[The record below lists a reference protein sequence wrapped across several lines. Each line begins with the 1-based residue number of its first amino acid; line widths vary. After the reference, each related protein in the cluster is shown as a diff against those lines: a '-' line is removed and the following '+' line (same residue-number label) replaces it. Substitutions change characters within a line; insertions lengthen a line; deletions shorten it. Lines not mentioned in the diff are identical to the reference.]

1 MGRMPQQG
9 KDWQGYNSSNN
20 SDGDSDDDE
29 PGSKRQRKSGGGGG
43 GEEDLGDRKEK
54 HKVVEQKRRE
64 KTKELLTELQDL
76 LPNTDDSSSSNL
88 TMNTVLQCAIDFLTS
103 RATHGGADDVAAD
116 DTTGTNDIDVAYRS
130 GFMMASMGIAYTGV
144 DGTILEVNPAFATM
158 LGYGA
163 DQRHKLIG
171 RTLFSLTTPQDIQS
185 TLKAV
190 SRLLSGEIAH
200 SLLIENCYRQ
210 DGNAGFFRMEMNCMW
225 KANKAHCF
233 VCFIRPADESAARPA
248 GQPDGA
254 AVMSGMGAGL
264 PGGMMPGAPAGG
276 MRMGMPGGMPGFKPE

>member
-1 MGRMPQQG
+1 MGRMPLG
-9 KDWQGYNSSNN
+9 KDYQGGYNSSNN
-20 SDGDSDDDE
+20 SDAESYDDE
-29 PGSKRQRKSGGGGG
+29 PGTNKRQRKSGGGGG
-43 GEEDLGDRKEK
+43 DEDLGDRKEK

-76 LPNTDDSSSSNL
+76 LPNTDESTSANL

-103 RATHGGADDVAAD
+103 RATHGVTGDDASGD
-116 DTTGTNDIDVAYRS
+116 DTSGTNDIDVAYRS

-158 LGYGA
+158 LGFGA

-171 RTLFSLTTPQDIQS
+171 RTLFSLITPQDIQS

-200 SLLIENCYRQ
+200 SLLIKNCYRQ

-233 VCFIRPADESAARPA
+233 VCFIRPADESASRPA
-248 GQPDGA
+248 GQLDGA
-254 AVMSGMGAGL
+254 MAGMGGPAVGMGMG
-264 PGGMMPGAPAGG
+264 GGMT
-276 MRMGMPGGMPGFKPE
+276 FKTEN

>member
-1 MGRMPQQG
+1 MGRMPQG

-20 SDGDSDDDE
+20 SDAESEDEE

-43 GEEDLGDRKEK
+43 GDDDLGDRKEK

-76 LPNTDDSSSSNL
+76 LPNTDESTSANL

-103 RATHGGADDVAAD
+103 RATHGAGGDNDAAD
-116 DTTGTNDIDVAYRS
+116 DTSGTNDIDVAYRS

-144 DGTILEVNPAFATM
+144 DGSILEVNPAFATM
-158 LGYGA
+158 LGFGA

-210 DGNAGFFRMEMNCMW
+210 DGQPGFFRMEMNCMW
-225 KANKAHCF
+225 KANKAQCF
-233 VCFIRPADESAARPA
+233 VCFIRPAETSGDVGGPSMMVKQEPSA
-248 GQPDGA
+248 
-254 AVMSGMGAGL
+254 GMA
-264 PGGMMPGAPAGG
+264 
-276 MRMGMPGGMPGFKPE
+276 